1 MWTGNWLSTAMSLS
15 ESLPFSEI
23 AMLIDVIAVKVLS
36 GFQLDLEFENG
47 ERRRFDMRP
56 LLSMKPWNRIAAP
69 ALFERVRVDYGTVV
83 WPGEIDIAP
92 ETLYDDSTLFSD

>member
-1 MWTGNWLSTAMSLS
+1 M
-15 ESLPFSEI
+15 F
-23 AMLIDVIAVKVLS
+23 IDVISVS
-36 GFQLDLEFENG
+36 TCPDFQLDLEFKNG

-69 ALFERVRVDYGTVV
+69 ALFERVRIDYGTVV

-92 ETLYDDSTLFSD
+92 ETLYDDSVPL